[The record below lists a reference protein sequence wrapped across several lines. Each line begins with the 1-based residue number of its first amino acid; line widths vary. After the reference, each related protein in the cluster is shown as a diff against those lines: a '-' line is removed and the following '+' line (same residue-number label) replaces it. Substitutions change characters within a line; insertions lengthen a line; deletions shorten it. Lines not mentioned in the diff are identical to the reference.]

1 MTVPAT
7 CRTELRGLMNQAR
20 PKCQRHDLSS
30 GQIRQRFVGKPGLS
44 RRLYFLFADN
54 MANTPFNCDEAVT
67 NFFFGWA
74 DKAVARLWEGP
85 FLQFWSFVQ
94 GLHPCH
100 DSFLLLSFPKMW
112 VEYSQQESD
121 AGKEAVWFLMVIGD
135 TGRRSGRNMTIP
147 TL

>member
-1 MTVPAT
+1 MGGTV
-7 CRTELRGLMNQAR
+7 
-20 PKCQRHDLSS
+20 
-30 GQIRQRFVGKPGLS
+30 
-44 RRLYFLFADN
+44 
-54 MANTPFNCDEAVT
+54 
-67 NFFFGWA
+67 
-74 DKAVARLWEGP
+74 
-85 FLQFWSFVQ
+85 LQFWSFVQ